1 MVFNEVKT
9 LGTQKCRG
17 AAPNFIIIPN
27 KINIP
32 NDVLLSDII
41 ALLKIIIEPTLWI
54 IKYIIAG
61 FLLLSSFIT
70 VGTNLIKFNSKPN
83 QIKGQE
89 LIDKTAKD
97 PNTTPISTH
106 FNENKVCYL

>member
-41 ALLKIIIEPTLWI
+41 ALLKMMIDPTL
-54 IKYIIAG
+54 
-61 FLLLSSFIT
+61 
-70 VGTNLIKFNSKPN
+70 
-83 QIKGQE
+83 
-89 LIDKTAKD
+89 
-97 PNTTPISTH
+97 
-106 FNENKVCYL
+106 

>member
-9 LGTQKCRG
+9 LGTQKCSG

-41 ALLKIIIEPTLWI
+41 ALLKMIIDPTL
-54 IKYIIAG
+54 
-61 FLLLSSFIT
+61 
-70 VGTNLIKFNSKPN
+70 
-83 QIKGQE
+83 
-89 LIDKTAKD
+89 
-97 PNTTPISTH
+97 
-106 FNENKVCYL
+106 